1 MLRDMYYISY
11 SRDAQVITSH
21 GPHLLQGILL
31 PGLNSFLSLITFV
44 PGLHFAA
51 LDDLTHPHTLPPLH
65 PNLPTLTTLQAHSIP
80 QMPPG

>member
-1 MLRDMYYISY
+1 MLRNMYYISY

-31 PGLNSFLSLITFV
+31 PSLNSFLSLITFV

-51 LDDLTHPHTLPPLH
+51 LDDLTHPHTSLLATAMKKTSH
-65 PNLPTLTTLQAHSIP
+65 CWVYTY
-80 QMPPG
+80 QMS